1 MNLIIPKFSMRR
13 TFDRIWQAVRG
24 CQVAQFVSHE
34 GDLPL
39 AYDLA
44 RYERTPDGTMWAPD
58 MAKFLLDRPL
68 CGAGYSFESRRWMH
82 PASDAAIATTGA
94 NTVNFNCYDYFA
106 IALIGFY
113 WTVAGTVTA
122 MVMDFDKYPRLFA
135 GGTVVDKLNGTNGVL
150 TAPTVASQ
158 AQGTILYK
166 NLGHNPGE
174 IDIEPGNSVQA
185 IVTTTTT
192 AGNGMPFVVGYARA
206 EEYVNLTGEVES
218 A

>member
-1 MNLIIPKFSMRR
+1 MTLLIPQFSIRR
-13 TFDRIWQAVRG
+13 SLDRFWKAIRRQP
-24 CQVAQFVSHE
+24 VAQFVSHE

-44 RYERTPDGTMWAPD
+44 RYQRQAWTPD

-113 WTVAGTVTA
+113 WTVSGTVTA
-122 MVMDFDKYPRLFA
+122 MVMDFDRYPRLFA
-135 GGTVVDKLNGTNGVL
+135 AGTVVDKLNGTNGVL
-150 TAPTVASQ
+150 TAPSVASQ